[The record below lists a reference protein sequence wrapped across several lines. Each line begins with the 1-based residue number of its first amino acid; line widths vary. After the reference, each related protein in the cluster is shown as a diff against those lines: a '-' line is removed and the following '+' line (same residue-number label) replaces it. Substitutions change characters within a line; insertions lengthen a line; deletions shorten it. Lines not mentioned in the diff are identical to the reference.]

1 MIRLIPKSIF
11 EINLH
16 DPSLLMNIYH
26 EWENVVEKEK
36 KDFFKSLKE
45 KILG

>member
-1 MIRLIPKSIF
+1 MIRRILRSIF

-36 KDFFKSLKE
+36 EEYKE
-45 KILG
+45 YTEAY